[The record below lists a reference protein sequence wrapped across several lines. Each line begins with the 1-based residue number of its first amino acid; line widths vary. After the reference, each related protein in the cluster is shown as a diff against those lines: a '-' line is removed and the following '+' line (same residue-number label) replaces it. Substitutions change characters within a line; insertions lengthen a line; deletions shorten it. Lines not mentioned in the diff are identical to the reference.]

1 MLRGISNSFKI
12 FQHSWS
18 IASWIMSVVTS
29 IALFITHYI
38 VIVLMV
44 GIPVLA
50 IVGIYSLVRNK
61 KDNNLKEVDENTN
74 ANISN
79 ENSNKKIR
87 KKYNLAIDIVMI
99 VFTCGLWI
107 IWMIFRPKYEK

>member
-1 MLRGISNSFKI
+1 MLKGIKNLFEISKL
-12 FQHSWS
+12 SWS
-18 IASWIMSVVTS
+18 IASWIMSVVTA
-29 IALFITHYI
+29 IALFITQYI